1 MPPITI
7 TTAADWGHREVHQAG
22 RIQVRVEGEREG
34 RTKAQVEA
42 EVEEKGRREVRAAQE
57 DRVEVAAA
65 RPAPQNSR

>member
-7 TTAADWGHREVHQAG
+7 TTAADRGQREVHQAG

-34 RTKAQVEA
+34 RTQAQT
-42 EVEEKGRREVRAAQE
+42 EVKEKGRREVRPAQE
-57 DRVEVAAA
+57 YRVEVAAA